1 MPPLGPGRCSDHDN
15 VVSESAVSGIQL
27 INARQFGYTS
37 PGPGSL
43 PGGDNMVKAQNDNRI
58 ECRM

>member
-37 PGPGSL
+37 QGPGSL
-43 PGGDNMVKAQNDNRI
+43 PGGKGAK
-58 ECRM
+58 

>member
-1 MPPLGPGRCSDHDN
+1 MSPRTMGSLLMPPLGPGRCSDHDN

-37 PGPGSL
+37 QGPGSL
-43 PGGDNMVKAQNDNRI
+43 PGGKGAK
-58 ECRM
+58 